1 MTGEVQKVKRSK
13 PILGMIQTSKSQL
26 PQKFENNDE
35 TDEIE
40 QNLFDTI
47 EKTVHEDGATLN
59 HAADKN
65 PIINKRILLKLNYE
79 QSNNLESEFAP
90 VDSEADL
97 NGNQNPD
104 ESNHAQMKAKLFKS
118 EPLGAGAAENEKGDP
133 IFDRMPSENVIYDK
147 MKVMKQYPATVAGAE
162 TAGDHKPHSNEGRIV
177 VYGDSNCLDSTHIQ
191 KPCFWLLDALLEYTM
206 TSHVST
212 ILKDLNRSSSIR
224 FATNSMAMPKRLPN
238 NNLHLYSKVLM
249 PAASTSDGAANSA
262 LNEVQSK
269 PNQQIK
275 RPIPMCGRLQWD
287 TPIFLNITAPNDFHL
302 LNGRKDELDNDDA
315 NMMGELN
322 LRRKLESQKGEVC
335 SVESNVFCWIWF
347 RLYWKFTFLS
357 TIYYLRSF
365 SDFLIFHSNE
375 FLFISI

>member
-1 MTGEVQKVKRSK
+1 M
-13 PILGMIQTSKSQL
+13 MQTSKSQL
-26 PQKFENNDE
+26 PQKLENNDE
-35 TDEIE
+35 TDEMIE

-47 EKTVHEDGATLN
+47 EKAVNEDGATVN

-90 VDSEADL
+90 IDSEVDL
-97 NGNQNPD
+97 NGIQNQD
-104 ESNHAQMKAKLFKS
+104 ESKQAQMKAKLFKS
-118 EPLGAGAAENEKGDP
+118 EPLGAGAAENEKSDP

-147 MKVMKQYPATVAGAE
+147 MKVMKQYPATMAGGE
-162 TAGDHKPHSNEGRIV
+162 SGGEHKQHSNEGRIV

-212 ILKDLNRSSSIR
+212 ILKDLNRSSNIR
-224 FATNSMAMPKRLPN
+224 FATNAIAMPKRLPN

-249 PAASTSDGAANSA
+249 PMASTTDGHTNSV
-262 LNEVQSK
+262 LNDVQTK
-269 PNQQIK
+269 TNQQIK
-275 RPIPMCGRLQWD
+275 RPIPMCGRLHWE

-302 LNGRKDELDNDDA
+302 LNGRSKDELEMDDA

-335 SVESNVFCWIWF
+335 SVGSKC
-347 RLYWKFTFLS
+347 L
-357 TIYYLRSF
+357 
-365 SDFLIFHSNE
+365 
-375 FLFISI
+375 